1 MVDDNQDAAQCL
13 AMLLEAW
20 GHQVR
25 LAYDG
30 PTGLEVADNWQ
41 PQVVLLDIGM
51 PGMDGFQVAQQL
63 RKQEKTPSCLVA
75 LTGYGQEE
83 DRRRSQAAGF
93 DRHLIKPVEPAALQE
108 FLAQPEVQALA
119 GGNEPTR

>member
-1 MVDDNQDAAQCL
+1 
-13 AMLLEAW
+13 MLLEAW

-51 PGMDGFQVAQQL
+51 PGMDGFQVVQQL